1 MRFCDS
7 CNFFWLTFLGIVNIF
22 LTFLCEL
29 VQLLILVLHVKEMKQ
44 ACMVLI
50 LLGCLFVNNIRLYS
64 TGYHWLVTGGLHLKC
79 RFSRQKAAITMSMW
93 SLSGLSWVTGLLHW
107 RDVGVRVKRLE
118 WLKTK
123 HFFQGKKGKET
134 EKKNE
139 NENEKKIKIGI
150 RAWKYANNCIACGSM
165 SLYVEILLNGWTS
178 Y

>member
-64 TGYHWLVTGGLHLKC
+64 AGYHWLVTGGLHLKC
-79 RFSRQKAAITMSMW
+79 RFSRQKATITMSMW

-118 WLKTK
+118 W
-123 HFFQGKKGKET
+123 GKET
-134 EKKNE
+134 EKKVYE
-139 NENEKKIKIGI
+139 HESMRIIVLPADPWVFMLRFCLMVGPVIKECWLDIF
-150 RAWKYANNCIACGSM
+150 YS
-165 SLYVEILLNGWTS
+165 
-178 Y
+178 